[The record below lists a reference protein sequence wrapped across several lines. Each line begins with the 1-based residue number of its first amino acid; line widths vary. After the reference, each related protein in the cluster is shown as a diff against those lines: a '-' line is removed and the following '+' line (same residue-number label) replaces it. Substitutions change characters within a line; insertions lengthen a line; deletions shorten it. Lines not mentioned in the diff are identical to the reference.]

1 VPLYTPPP
9 GFHFLVEVLGLPP
22 DANDI
27 RFVEVGGLGVEI
39 ATEDVPEGGENRF
52 VQKYPVRARFGDLT
66 LKRGLMTRSAVWQ
79 WIERAVDELLIEPK
93 DVHVSLLNEAHVP
106 LMAWHLEGAWPV
118 KWSISDL
125 NASNNAFV
133 VESLQL
139 SYRRFRR
146 LAG

>member
-1 VPLYTPPP
+1 
-9 GFHFLVEVLGLPP
+9 
-22 DANDI
+22 
-27 RFVEVGGLGVEI
+27 
-39 ATEDVPEGGENRF
+39 
-52 VQKYPVRARFGDLT
+52 
-66 LKRGLMTRSAVWQ
+66 M
-79 WIERAVDELLIEPK
+79 
-93 DVHVSLLNEAHVP
+93 LNEAHVP

>member
-1 VPLYTPPP
+1 MPLYTPPP

-39 ATEDVPEGGENRF
+39 ATEDVPEGGENRY

-93 DVHVSLLNEAHVP
+93 DVHVSLLNEEHVP